1 MANRK
6 AKIKTIEVSALR
18 RDRNRANRTILH
30 NQMRKFDDAI
40 TTGDKALATDELSK
54 SLVRLDKSAS
64 LGIIHNNKAARSKS
78 RLSARVAAMA

>member
-18 RDRNRANRTILH
+18 RDRNRANRTMLH
-30 NQMRKFDDAI
+30 NQLRKLDDAVAV
-40 TTGDKALATDELSK
+40 GDKTLATEELQK
-54 SLVRLDKSAS
+54 SLSRLDKSAS

>member
-6 AKIKTIEVSALR
+6 AKIKTIEVSAIR
-18 RDRNRANRTILH
+18 RDRNRANRTMLH
-30 NQMRKFDDAI
+30 NQLRKLDDAVA
-40 TTGDKALATDELSK
+40 TGDKALATDELGK